1 MNGKQ
6 RTLIVLKA
14 LFAGSRNNGDSDSS
28 TDPLGRDYIQEKLN
42 ACLTLERP
50 DVLLD
55 EDGKKR
61 FEEIAEK
68 LARQGK
74 IIYGKN

>member
-14 LFAGSRNNGDSDSS
+14 LFAGSKNNGEENNS
-28 TDPLGRDYIQEKLN
+28 TSPLSRDYIQEKLD

-55 EDGKKR
+55 EEGKKR
-61 FEEIAEK
+61 FTEMADK